1 MYIPQIYQVKDDI
14 GNYHNVEVVK
24 DYDTNTYVAAV
35 RGGRYLLM
43 ASGNKRQAVLA
54 TGEAD
59 KPHSAAYAA
68 MKEYNNRR

>member
-1 MYIPQIYQVKDDI
+1 MYIPQIYSLHDKN
-14 GNYHNVEVVK
+14 GNHHNVEVVK
-24 DYDTNTYVAAV
+24 DYDTDTYVAAV

-59 KPHSAAYAA
+59 EPLSAACAA